1 MRTAVSQEES
11 IKHFVR
17 MKYRPMLFCKLHFP
31 DKLATAKDMKFCL
44 ILSIFF
50 TSWQDVT
57 LDTESF

>member
-44 ILSIFF
+44 ILSGFF
-50 TSWQDVT
+50 
-57 LDTESF
+57 LLAHKM